1 LYGDPAVHTREVQS
15 PFNHAEQGRLVVV
28 QTQADP
34 KDVDAYTNEML
45 ATLMVDLQQVERGA
59 LVLFTSRAQ
68 MKQALLALEQ
78 GANRDLRERVLVQ
91 GDASRTVLL
100 QRHGDRVES
109 GLPSILFGLQSFG
122 EGLDLPGE
130 LCEWVFIT
138 KLPFASP
145 SDPVGQARA
154 DWVKA
159 QGRDPFSE
167 LVVPATGARLL
178 QWTGRALRTEN
189 DQAVVVCY
197 DPRLLRQAYGRRML
211 QGLPPYRLQ
220 RRVNGQD
227 VDVNP

>member
-1 LYGDPAVHTREVQS
+1 VHTREVLS

-34 KDVDAYTNEML
+34 KDVEAYTHEML

-100 QRHGDRVES
+100 QRHGDRVAS
-109 GLPSILFGLQSFG
+109 GLASILFGLQSFG